1 MKLLEALVVPQLP
14 PEVVNVNV
22 TDPEYPVG
30 GVYVAFR
37 VVLFGLKVPPIPPSD
52 QTPPVAVPPTD
63 PPSAA
68 EVELTQIEDK
78 AVPALAV
85 AVCGVILPDEVSAL
99 FPQTFPALTETVP
112 VPVPMVMVAEAVP

>member
-1 MKLLEALVVPQLP
+1 MVKLLEALVVPQLP

-52 QTPPVAVPPTD
+52 QTPPVAVPPTE

-68 EVELTQIEDK
+68 VVVLTHDDDK
-78 AVPALAV
+78 GDPAFTV
-85 AVCGVILPDEVSAL
+85 GDCGVMELELV
-99 FPQTFPALTETVP
+99 
-112 VPVPMVMVAEAVP
+112 